1 MAQTELLNI
10 FTKEEDRRG
19 TDILAMSDFFRVF
32 IGKIEDEMDSTKAW
46 KVINNVD
53 GFIGEI
59 AAAIKNFLNLSK
71 IGVLVADSSH
81 FSKDIIAGLKDGR
94 YHIGQSKEVAGNLR
108 PAIVDKDE
116 HLVKFFTL
124 KKAIDPT
131 EILSNISTLS
141 MQASLRNISLQIEDL
156 DFDVKTMID
165 FSRREALSNKFIFAR
180 DKVMMAAM
188 ATEEEQVLYLNEAD
202 TYLMEGLVNL
212 YSDMDAQVKI
222 LAKKDG
228 IFTSV
233 KSIDSILT
241 YINEDMQMIPRYVGL
256 RVYLLNYCCKFEAA
270 NNILEDY
277 RYNLNKWINE
287 KVEKSKYTAFQLVH
301 RNYPYNKENVDFWI
315 EKPKQM
321 LELIDSHQL
330 LLGQEGKDV
339 IYIDAEDS

>member
-1 MAQTELLNI
+1 
-10 FTKEEDRRG
+10 
-19 TDILAMSDFFRVF
+19 
-32 IGKIEDEMDSTKAW
+32 
-46 KVINNVD
+46 
-53 GFIGEI
+53 
-59 AAAIKNFLNLSK
+59 
-71 IGVLVADSSH
+71 
-81 FSKDIIAGLKDGR
+81 
-94 YHIGQSKEVAGNLR
+94 
-108 PAIVDKDE
+108 
-116 HLVKFFTL
+116 
-124 KKAIDPT
+124 
-131 EILSNISTLS
+131 